1 MTEHVP
7 HLQALELWTVRHDAD
22 TDEWVF
28 LFAGGVSLQVASP
41 WRVVVNGRV
50 AAGRSDHAQQF
61 GLSDRADL
69 PDRVRT
75 LVGSGLVRSAT
86 HDDAGDLAIQF
97 ESGALL
103 QVFGDSSGYEVWIVN
118 GPGNRRVVCQGG
130 GRVIDSQGD
139 SGVQK

>member
-1 MTEHVP
+1 MTAELS
-7 HLQALELWTVRHDAD
+7 HLHALELQTVRHDAD

-28 LFAGGVSLQVASP
+28 LFAGGVALQVASP

-50 AAGRSDHAQQF
+50 TAGRSDHGQQF
-61 GLSDRADL
+61 GLADPVDL

-97 ESGALL
+97 ENGALL
-103 QVFGDSSGYEVWIVN
+103 QVFGDSSGYEAWTVN
-118 GPGNRRVVCQGG
+118 GPGDRRVVCQGG

-139 SGVQK
+139 SGL